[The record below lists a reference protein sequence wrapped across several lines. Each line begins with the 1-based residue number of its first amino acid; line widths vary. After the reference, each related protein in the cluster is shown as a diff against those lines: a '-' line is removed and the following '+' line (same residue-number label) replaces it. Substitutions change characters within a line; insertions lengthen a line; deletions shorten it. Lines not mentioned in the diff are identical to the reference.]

1 MEENKLRVTIR
12 RLLENSIYIG
22 NLCVLTKNDNSKMDL
37 PPPPFHSNCSYRKDT
52 ETLKNRKAKKK

>member
-1 MEENKLRVTIR
+1 MEENKLRVTIG

-37 PPPPFHSNCSYRKDT
+37 PLPPF
-52 ETLKNRKAKKK
+52 TLTVLIERILKL